1 MECNIDARGRAA
13 RLVGGIAGI
22 AFGLSLTALLML
34 DTIGGLAVSTAAAGA
49 LFGGAFAV
57 FEARAGWCLVRAIG
71 FRTPL

>member
-1 MECNIDARGRAA
+1 SGF
-13 RLVGGIAGI
+13 
-22 AFGLSLTALLML
+22 AFGLSLTPLLLL
-34 DTIGGLAVSTAAAGA
+34 DMIGGLAVSTAAAGA